1 MEKIRVIE
9 LFAGIGACRKSLQRL
24 GIPHEIVGISE
35 IDKFAIKSY
44 EAMYGKTKNFG
55 DISKI
60 DRLPK
65 ADLWMY
71 GFPCQDISVAGRQ
84 KGIVRGKTRSGLLY
98 EVERLLLR
106 AEEDG
111 TLPKCLIMENVKAL
125 TSKKFIEPFTAWLG
139 FLESLGYTTRWRVLN
154 AADYGIP
161 QHRERVFAVSILD
174 PAVPFVFP
182 EPVPLKHHFWELIEQ
197 KVDKKYYLHTSF
209 FTNEYRRKKKLG
221 KKFTLLYTHTHTQVI
236 ANALTTTQ
244 SKFDTNYIVVPY
256 HSTRKLMGRVAR
268 SKPSITKTEKQI

>member
-9 LFAGIGACRKSLQRL
+9 LFAGIGACRKSIQRL

-44 EAMYGKTKNFG
+44 EAMYGKTRNFG

-84 KGIVRGKTRSGLLY
+84 EGIVRGKTRSGLLY

-111 TLPKCLIMENVKAL
+111 TLPDYLILENVKAL
-125 TSKKFIEPFTAWLG
+125 ASKKYRFQFIEWIG
-139 FLESLGYTTRWRVLN
+139 FLASIGYTTSWRVMN
-154 AADYGIP
+154 ASDYGVP
-161 QHRERVFAVSILD
+161 QHRERVFAVSKLKGS
-174 PAVPFVFP
+174 PFVFP
-182 EPVPLKHHFWELIEQ
+182 DPVPLKHEFWELIEEN
-197 KVDKKYYLHTSF
+197 VDKKYWLHTSF
-209 FTNEYRRKKKLG
+209 FTSEYRRKKKLH
-221 KKFTLLYTHTHTQVI
+221 KKFVLHTHTHTQEI
-236 ANALTTTQ
+236 AACLTGAWNKYN
-244 SKFDTNYIVVPY
+244 SNYVVKKN
-256 HSTRKLMGRVAR
+256 STLSIRKLTGRRFR
-268 SKPSITKTEKQI
+268 SKHSITKTEKQI

>member
-1 MEKIRVIE
+1 MGKIRVIE

-44 EAMYGKTKNFG
+44 EAMYGKTRNFG

-84 KGIVRGKTRSGLLY
+84 EGIVRGKTRSGLLY

-111 TLPKCLIMENVKAL
+111 TLPDYLILENVKAL
-125 TSKKFIEPFTAWLG
+125 ASKKYRSQFIEWIG
-139 FLESLGYTTRWRVLN
+139 FLASIGYTTSWRVMN
-154 AADYGIP
+154 ASDYGVP
-161 QHRERVFAVSILD
+161 QHRERVFAVSKLKGS
-174 PAVPFVFP
+174 PFVFP
-182 EPVPLKHHFWELIEQ
+182 DPVPLKHEFWELIEEN
-197 KVDKKYYLHTSF
+197 VDRKYWLHTSF
-209 FTNEYRRKKKLG
+209 FTSEYEERRNCIKSL
-221 KKFTLLYTHTHTQVI
+221 FYTHTHTQEI
-236 ANALTTTQ
+236 AACVTGAWNKYD
-244 SKFDTNYIVVPY
+244 SNYVVKKQY
-256 HSTRKLMGRVAR
+256 RSTPKKIEHRER
-268 SKPSITKTEKQI
+268 SKPSTIKTEKQI